1 MDTQWLDNN
10 ILLILLFPFFWTLF
24 IYFIVRFFKTHRW
37 RKVHLI
43 VQWSA
48 LAYVFG
54 VVLIVAELYNVFI
67 LSYVLIAFILFLA
80 VHVVMQW
87 RKDISISLMT
97 AIVLLLRIV
106 FLLFFLAY
114 MILIT
119 IYGIRIFA

>member
-1 MDTQWLDNN
+1 MDMQWLNNN
-10 ILLILLFPFFWTLF
+10 ILIILSLPFVWTLLIF
-24 IYFIVRFFKTHRW
+24 IMVRFFKVYRW

-54 VVLIVAELYNVFI
+54 LVLIVNELYNVFI

-80 VHVVMQW
+80 VHTVMQW
-87 RKDISISLMT
+87 RKGTSISLMT

-106 FLLFFLAY
+106 FLLFFFAY
-114 MILIT
+114 IILLT
-119 IYGIRIFA
+119 MYGIRIFA